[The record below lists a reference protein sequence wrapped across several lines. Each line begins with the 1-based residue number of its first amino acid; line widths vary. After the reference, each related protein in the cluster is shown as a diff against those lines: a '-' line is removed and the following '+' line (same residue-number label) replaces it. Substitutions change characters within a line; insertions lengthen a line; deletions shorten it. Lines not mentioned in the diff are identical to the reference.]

1 MDYELTKKLKHAGFP
16 LSEYPETLIGIR
28 GSEPLKLKGI
38 IQEPTLSELID
49 ACGKNFPK
57 LSNEYGEWEC
67 GEMEYCCGE
76 HGYSWETITLGKTP
90 EEAVARLWL
99 KLNE

>member
-1 MDYELTKKLKHAGFP
+1 MDYELAEELHKTGFKPKNVTIAGSI
-16 LSEYPETLIGIR
+16 LA
-28 GSEPLKLKGI
+28 
-38 IQEPTLSELID
+38 IQTTSLSELID

-90 EEAVARLWL
+90 EEAVAKLWL
-99 KLNE
+99 VLNK